1 MSIGLPSL
9 RGASIGAP
17 AQQQCER
24 LKTFASQTAAALR
37 HQ

>member
-17 AQQQCER
+17 VQQQCER
-24 LKTFASQTAAALR
+24 LKTFASQRGAAVR